1 MAERRAPTWSFI
13 RDQSLEGR
21 VRGAESGR
29 TILDELGLSLTEC
42 TCPGGVNF
50 RSQKSKQRPQA
61 SGPCRLPRTQH

>member
-42 TCPGGVNF
+42 TCPGHSLLGTDGEAVKTTL
-50 RSQKSKQRPQA
+50 S
-61 SGPCRLPRTQH
+61 H